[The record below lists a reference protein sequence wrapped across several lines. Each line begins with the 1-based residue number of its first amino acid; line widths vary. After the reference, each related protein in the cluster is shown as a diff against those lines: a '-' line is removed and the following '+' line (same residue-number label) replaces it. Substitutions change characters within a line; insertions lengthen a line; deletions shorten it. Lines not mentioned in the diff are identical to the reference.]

1 MKLSKKIWDELGA
14 LSAHVELLDH
24 ENGLAKYRDGTTDP
38 QKASVE
44 AVIAAHDPDTPSAS
58 EVAEQAEREAV
69 KQLQSATKADAM
81 FKALEK
87 ADAAQIANWIDTQ
100 FAGMTAQQR
109 ALLKLLTQVAA
120 MVLRERA

>member
-1 MKLSKKIWDELGA
+1 MSIKELHRA
-14 LSAHVELLDH
+14 I
-24 ENGLAKYRDGTTDP
+24 
-38 QKASVE
+38 E
-44 AVIAAHDPDTPSAS
+44 AVCPISGVNSSRIISFKDEATQQQRDEAQAIAAAWDFDTPTPE

-109 ALLKLLTQVAA
+109 ALLKLLTRVAA
-120 MVLRERA
+120 MVLRERG